1 MNTKQENITAISS
14 GTCPFAE
21 QTFPFP
27 RDDRWPMDP
36 PAEYAQM
43 RAQEPISKVK
53 LWDGSDA
60 WIVTRMEEFRELM
73 TSPHFSADPN
83 TAGFPFISPSRAAQ
97 SRSYQTFITMDP
109 PDHGTFRRMLTKEF
123 MVKRMQ
129 AMRPQVQA
137 ALNRL
142 LDDMEC
148 DGAPA
153 DFIEKVAL
161 PLPSLVISIMLGV
174 PYEDHSVLQEW
185 SKDRQNLSLAPEALT
200 EAARNMEAYIS
211 KLLHEKELDP
221 GDGEDLLSRMA
232 IDWVNP
238 GKLSHQDAVQM
249 GVLLYLAGHE
259 TTANLIGLGLVSL
272 LQHPEQKEALM
283 ANPLLARGAAEEM
296 LRFHSITHM
305 NSNRVATQDVEI
317 GGHLIRK
324 GEGVLALLHAANHDP
339 EVFTSPDA
347 FDIHRE
353 TKDQA
358 HVAFSFGIHQCLGQP
373 LARLELHVVFETIFR
388 RFPTLQ
394 LAVPFEELDFK
405 RNVFVFGLNSLPVI
419 W

>member
-1 MNTKQENITAISS
+1 MNNNSLASQTDLTA
-14 GTCPFAE
+14 TCPFSAE
-21 QTFPFP
+21 SFPWP
-27 RDDRWPMDP
+27 RDSACPMAP
-36 PAEYAQM
+36 PAQYAEA
-43 RAQEPISKVK
+43 REREPISRVT
-53 LWDGSDA
+53 LWDGTPT

-83 TAGFPFISPSRAAQ
+83 VAGFPFISSARAAQ

-109 PDHGTFRRMLTKEF
+109 PDHGTYRRMLTKEF

-137 ALNRL
+137 ALNTL
-142 LDDMEC
+142 LDEMEL
-148 DGAPA
+148 DGGPA
-153 DFIEKVAL
+153 DFIQRVAL

-174 PYEDHSVLQEW
+174 PYEDHNILQGW
-185 SKDRQNLSLAPEALT
+185 SADRQNLALGPEKLR
-200 EAARNMEAYIS
+200 EAARNMEQYIS
-211 KLLHEKELDP
+211 QLLRKKEKEP

-232 IDWVNP
+232 IEWVNP
-238 GKLSHQDAVQM
+238 GKLSHEDAVQM

-272 LQHPEQKEALM
+272 LQHPQQKADLI

-296 LRFHSITHM
+296 LRYHSITHM
-305 NSNRVATQDVEI
+305 NSNRVATADVEI
-317 GGHLIRK
+317 GGKLIRK

-339 EVFTSPDA
+339 AVFATPEQ
-347 FDIHRE
+347 FDIHRD
-353 TKDQA
+353 TRDQA

-373 LARLELHVVFETIFR
+373 LARLELHVVFETLFQ
-388 RFPTLQ
+388 RFPNLR
-394 LAVPFEELDFK
+394 LAVPEAELDFK
-405 RNVFVFGLNSLPVI
+405 RNVFVFGLNTLPVV

>member
-1 MNTKQENITAISS
+1 
-14 GTCPFAE
+14 
-21 QTFPFP
+21 
-27 RDDRWPMDP
+27 
-36 PAEYAQM
+36 M
-43 RAQEPISKVK
+43 REKEPISKVK

-73 TSPHFSADPN
+73 TSHHFSADPN

-123 MVKRMQ
+123 MAKRMQ

-137 ALNRL
+137 VLDRL

-148 DGAPA
+148 DGALA

-161 PLPSLVISIMLGV
+161 PLPSLMISIMLGF
-174 PYEDHSVLQEW
+174 
-185 SKDRQNLSLAPEALT
+185 
-200 EAARNMEAYIS
+200 
-211 KLLHEKELDP
+211 
-221 GDGEDLLSRMA
+221 
-232 IDWVNP
+232 P

-249 GVLLYLAGHE
+249 GVLLYLGHQ

-272 LQHPEQKEALM
+272 LQHPEQKEALI
-283 ANPLLARGAAEEM
+283 ANPLWVRGAAEDM

-305 NSNRVATQDVEI
+305 NSNRVATKDVEI

-324 GEGVLALLHAANHDP
+324 
-339 EVFTSPDA
+339 
-347 FDIHRE
+347 
-353 TKDQA
+353 
-358 HVAFSFGIHQCLGQP
+358 
-373 LARLELHVVFETIFR
+373 HVVFETIFR

-405 RNVFVFGLNSLPVI
+405 RNVFVFGLNSLPVT